1 MIELKRAMLWQKVI
15 ASISSLI
22 SEGNLRFSDK
32 GIGFKAIDPSQI
44 VLVDFFL
51 DKKNFEKYEV
61 EPSLIGVDLAELNK
75 IMQRASTEDRL
86 SMELSESELNLN
98 LEGDLSRHFKLPLI
112 DLNEDEIKIP
122 EASFEAKIEVNARNL
137 KEALKDAALFGSSI
151 ILKVSKGKL
160 MLEARGSQGQLK
172 TIVKGAKASVAGK
185 DEIVSK
191 YSLNYLINI
200 LKEAENEKK
209 VFLEIKSDSPIKVSY
224 NLGES
229 TIQFHLA
236 HMII

>member
-1 MIELKRAMLWQKVI
+1 MFKFVSFTHLRHISFFLKGFF
-15 ASISSLI
+15 SLI

-98 LEGDLSRHFKLPLI
+98 LEGDQIGR
-112 DLNEDEIKIP
+112 
-122 EASFEAKIEVNARNL
+122 AS
-137 KEALKDAALFGSSI
+137 
-151 ILKVSKGKL
+151 
-160 MLEARGSQGQLK
+160 
-172 TIVKGAKASVAGK
+172 
-185 DEIVSK
+185 
-191 YSLNYLINI
+191 
-200 LKEAENEKK
+200 
-209 VFLEIKSDSPIKVSY
+209 
-224 NLGES
+224 
-229 TIQFHLA
+229 
-236 HMII
+236 